1 MNKLGLII
9 VVLIII
15 GAVGIFAL
23 GGKKNTDKNMP
34 PTPTASQTENDK
46 TSGTAVTVT
55 SSGYDPQSLT
65 IKAGTK
71 VIWTNKSGVAV
82 TVDSALHPTHLVYP
96 PLNLGQFEDGSSKEL
111 VFDKAGTY
119 RYHNHLNPTQFGSII
134 VE

>member
-9 VVLIII
+9 VILIVI

-23 GGKKNTDKNMP
+23 GDKKNTDKNMS
-34 PTPTASQTENDK
+34 PTPTANQTESEK

-55 SSGYDPQSLT
+55 GSGYDPQSLT
-65 IKAGTK
+65 VKAGTK
-71 VIWTNKSGVAV
+71 VIWTNKSGTAV

-96 PLNLGQFEDGSSKEL
+96 PLNLGQLEDGSSVEL
-111 VFDKAGTY
+111 VFDKPGTY